1 LIRRKQG
8 REVTCCHSPADLAGV
23 ASVVEEVGVDVEG
36 DCDPGVAENAADL
49 GDVEAEVD
57 DQVAGEG
64 VAQVVE
70 AQRRPAVFGRSAA
83 SREICAN
90 AAALRWS

>member
-1 LIRRKQG
+1 
-8 REVTCCHSPADLAGV
+8 
-23 ASVVEEVGVDVEG
+23 
-36 DCDPGVAENAADL
+36 VAEDAADL

-70 AQRRPAVFGRSAA
+70 ARRGDDPGACRGALERTALDATGRPRPPEARSPSGAG
-83 SREICAN
+83 SR
-90 AAALRWS
+90 S